1 MSPVRLVV
9 VAVLLLLGLVWIGQ
23 GLGWIGGSFMSSQPF
38 WAAVGAVVV
47 VAAGVIAWR
56 GRRVSSAS

>member
-9 VAVLLLLGLVWIGQ
+9 VVVLLLAGLVWIGQ
-23 GLGWIGGSFMSSQPF
+23 GLGWIGGSVMSSQPF
-38 WAAVGAVVV
+38 WAAVGAVAV

-56 GRRVSSAS
+56 GRRVRSAS